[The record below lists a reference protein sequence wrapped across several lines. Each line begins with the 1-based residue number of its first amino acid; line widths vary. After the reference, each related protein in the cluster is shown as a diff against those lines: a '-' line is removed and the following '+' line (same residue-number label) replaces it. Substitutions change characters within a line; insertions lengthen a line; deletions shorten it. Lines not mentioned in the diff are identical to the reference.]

1 MTATKIIGE
10 SSETEKLLK
19 AAFGGGG
26 GGGGG
31 GSNGNGGNFVSHELS
46 L

>member
-31 GSNGNGGNFVSHELS
+31 GGRTEMVVTL
-46 L
+46 